1 MSPSLDPLTRIF
13 TATKTVDNK
22 LLNRLGLQSLRSVAA
37 RSIHQL
43 LPSRTDAAVQEIA
56 AELDHEG
63 LVTLPNFL
71 PADLFEKVREECT
84 HLIQHNP
91 DRIEIVQAGPNKVDI
106 AKLSSF
112 QPDEVPYALQFFCDP
127 TLNALMRAAE
137 KRPQC
142 DQYAVRTIERLQQG
156 PLDGE
161 EDPETVLHSDCF
173 FNTHK
178 VWLYLSN
185 VRMESGPLVFVKR
198 SHRMTLRQIYFL
210 YQESCQIN
218 RGSRRIT
225 QDEIQRAGFEETIV
239 TCPKNTLVI
248 ANTLGYHR
256 RLRGQPGHERY
267 ALHVQLR
274 TNPFTWW
281 RYRASG
287 ESGH

>member
-13 TATKTVDNK
+13 TATKTVDNR
-22 LLNRLGLQSLRSVAA
+22 LLNRLGVQSLRSIAA

-43 LPSRTDAAVQEIA
+43 LPSTTDAAVQEIA
-56 AELDHEG
+56 AELNREG
-63 LVTLPNFL
+63 MVMLPNFL
-71 PADLFEKVREECT
+71 PADLFEKVREECL
-84 HLIQHNP
+84 HLIYHNP
-91 DRIEIVQAGPNKVDI
+91 DRLEVVCAGPNTMEI
-106 AKLSSF
+106 AKLSNF
-112 QPDEVPYALQFFCDP
+112 QPDEVPYAHQFFSDP

-156 PLDGE
+156 PLGAD

-185 VRMESGPLVFVKR
+185 VRLESGPLVFVKR
-198 SHRMTLRQIYFL
+198 SHRLTLRQIYFL
-210 YQESCQIN
+210 YQESCQVN

-225 QDEIQRAGFEETIV
+225 QDEIQRAGLEETIV
-239 TCPKNTLVI
+239 TAPKNTLVM

-256 RLRGQPGHERY
+256 RLRGQPGQERY

-281 RYRASG
+281 RYRASA
-287 ESGH
+287 EAGH